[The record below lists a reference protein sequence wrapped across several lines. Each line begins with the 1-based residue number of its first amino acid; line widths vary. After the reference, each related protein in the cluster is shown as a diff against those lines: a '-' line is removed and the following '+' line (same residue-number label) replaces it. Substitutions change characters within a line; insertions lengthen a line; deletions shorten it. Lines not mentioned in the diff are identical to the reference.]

1 MALALTA
8 GDRDKP
14 SLGDDIKMWLPAAN
28 REFGGTRRKASLFA
42 SQDHVAFN
50 REENRVTLSVGNK
63 IVYPYQGPCL
73 VGAVVNKV
81 IGGIPTSFYR
91 LALLDD
97 SGGELFVPVEKISG
111 LGIRQL
117 MERSE
122 IPTLLSHLTR
132 AGTAALNGKE
142 RATANMKLLTSGSAF
157 DLAQLIESLTALN
170 EIRALLPS
178 DRQALDKAR
187 KMLICEISEV
197 TGETKR
203 AAQEEVDRALKVR
216 IADQP
221 RPNSNAV

>member
-1 MALALTA
+1 
-8 GDRDKP
+8 
-14 SLGDDIKMWLPAAN
+14 
-28 REFGGTRRKASLFA
+28 
-42 SQDHVAFN
+42 
-50 REENRVTLSVGNK
+50 VTLSVGNK

-73 VGAVVNKV
+73 VGAVVSKV

-117 MERSE
+117 MARSE
-122 IPTLLSHLTR
+122 IPALLGQLTR

-197 TGETKR
+197 MGETKR
-203 AAQEEVDRALKVR
+203 AAQEEVDKALKVR
-216 IADQP
+216 IADQTP
-221 RPNSNAV
+221 PKSNAD